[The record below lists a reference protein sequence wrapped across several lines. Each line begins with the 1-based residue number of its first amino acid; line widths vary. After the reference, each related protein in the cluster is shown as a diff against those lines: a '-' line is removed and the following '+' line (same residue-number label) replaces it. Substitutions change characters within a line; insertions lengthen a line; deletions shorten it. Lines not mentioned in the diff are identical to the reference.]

1 MKERSSKE
9 LEQLKHLSLKID
21 KAPTKN
27 VAITEKNNMS
37 GKSYVPTM
45 GICIYLQKLSLMLT
59 LQMNQSFNMFQLLGR
74 FLLIIAYKW

>member
-27 VAITEKNNMS
+27 VAITEKNMS

-59 LQMNQSFNMFQLLGR
+59 LHMNQSFNMFQLLGR
-74 FLLIIAYKW
+74 FLLIIVYKW